1 MRAIKKI
8 TAFLL
13 AMVMVLSLAPSV
25 FAAEEPKITVAVDKT
40 SVKAGETVTFTYES
54 TAAVAEMTNL
64 DVCLAYDG
72 DVFEY
77 VSVDTEDSVW
87 FENPRVRSRY
97 TLLGYPM
104 FRLSEDK
111 DDEED
116 VDAGKM
122 FSVTFRALE
131 TITDVKEA
139 SFYNHDSLTVW
150 EYEWEEHKAVDGYFD
165 HSKDDPI
172 YVVVTP
178 KGTEPIATPTGY
190 SVSMGAD
197 QTVAAD
203 QKVLIP
209 VTVNSS
215 RATVTGFNAYDM
227 TFTYNPAALTLN
239 TASDAAAN
247 LTVEDNNGTVRVR
260 RYGATQALGEALA
273 LDFTAIK
280 AASST
285 VTLTA
290 AKFDIDANSINFDAP
305 NATITDADTTV
316 KGLWNVS
323 LPDGFLSTAANGST
337 LVENGGDFTFKTT
350 DTHYE
355 YYLNI
360 TTNGATNI
368 VKMDNATYTIKNV
381 TDNVTVTVD
390 NKIGKTYTINYVVV
404 DNTTTENKAT
414 VADLVEYTGT
424 TVQYPNDY
432 KFTVKFPGTGYVV
445 RVGIEPN
452 KNKRDYVR
460 QENGDYVYTLLGSS
474 LTGDENNEITITLT
488 KQENTSQHKIEVVG
502 SGSDAFSEN
511 NALTFYSGENYTFTL
526 NKNDT
531 YYDYSVLVYYWQQ
544 NIGGNGGKNIRME
557 YKDNGDGT
565 YTIID
570 MPYADVTISINK
582 MAKAIDPDA
591 VEVSTYVELD
601 NKTVFKVVVQ
611 GSHELLNRDQTTYSY
626 TWFTYDGQKMYCNPR
641 YTKFAGNGS
650 SSSVYLVM
658 VDKGETL
665 TKEDAMA
672 KLGIVTSTKQE
683 NLDQLLEVG
692 SDVNEDG
699 IGGVGI
705 NRRDVNDVQLIYDL
719 YNGLYDSFETVSMR
733 KFLKADVNYDG
744 VLDSQDAVKL
754 AGELLAD

>member
-1 MRAIKKI
+1 MRAVKKI
-8 TAFLL
+8 TVFLL
-13 AMVMVLSLAPSV
+13 AMVMVLSLIPSA
-25 FAAEEPKITVAVDKT
+25 FAADDDYFDVTFDNQEPAAGDEITA
-40 SVKAGETVTFTYES
+40 TVTLKKQFGMNTVKSLSWSFRYNSDYMTCTNVNLNGQTFKYSLNEKKSGEYASRITFSEYSDTSRWCSVPKGFKFEFTFEV
-54 TAAVAEMTNL
+54 TDEAAGQALNTSL
-64 DVCLAYDG
+64 DCYTYGKKFKLLSS
-72 DVFEY
+72 E
-77 VSVDTEDSVW
+77 
-87 FENPRVRSRY
+87 EN
-97 TLLGYPM
+97 
-104 FRLSEDK
+104 
-111 DDEED
+111 
-116 VDAGKM
+116 
-122 FSVTFRALE
+122 
-131 TITDVKEA
+131 
-139 SFYNHDSLTVW
+139 FYSLTV
-150 EYEWEEHKAVDGYFD
+150 AASTG
-165 HSKDDPI
+165 
-172 YVVVTP
+172 
-178 KGTEPIATPTGY
+178 EPRPTATGY
-190 SVSMGAD
+190 TVSM
-197 QTVAAD
+197 AAD
-203 QKVLIP
+203 QQVAAGNTVSIP
-209 VTVNSS
+209 VTVASS
-215 RATVTGFNAYDM
+215 KKKITGFNAYDM
-227 TFTYNPAALTLN
+227 TFTYDPAALTLN
-239 TASDAAAN
+239 TTSDAAAN

-260 RYGATQALGEALA
+260 RYGATQELGTALT
-273 LDFTAIK
+273 LDFTANK
-280 AASST
+280 ATSST

-305 NATITDADTTV
+305 EATITDPDTNV
-316 KGLWNVS
+316 KALWNVS

-337 LVENGGDFTFKTT
+337 LVEDGKDFTFRATN
-350 DTHYE
+350 THYE

-360 TTNGATNI
+360 TTNGATSI
-368 VKMDNATYTIKNV
+368 KKMDKATYTITNV

-390 NKIGKTYTINYVVV
+390 NKIGKTYTIKFVAE
-404 DNTTTENKAT
+404 DSTTTVEEDKAT
-414 VADLVEYTGT
+414 VADLVAYSTM

-432 KFTVKFPGTGYVV
+432 QFTVKFPGTGYVV
-445 RVGIEPN
+445 RVGIEPD

-488 KQENTSQHKIEVVG
+488 KRENTSQHKIEVVG

-570 MPYADVTISINK
+570 MPYADVTISIYK

-658 VDKGETL
+658 VDKGEKL

-672 KLGIVTSTKQE
+672 KLGIVTSTEQE
-683 NLDQLLEVG
+683 NLDQLLKVG

-733 KFLKADVNYDG
+733 KFLKADVNCDG

-754 AGELLAD
+754 AGELIV

>member
-1 MRAIKKI
+1 
-8 TAFLL
+8 
-13 AMVMVLSLAPSV
+13 MVMVLSLVTTA
-25 FAAEEPKITVAVDKT
+25 FAAEIGQIFTLTFDNKTPHAGEIITATIYLDQTPSDYYKVRSSIEYNMDILTYVDYTCSWDSMSCSVTQKRSGDFRSYVDFKIDSKRGTDADIVNKIQTRQTGAFATVRFKVNESCEVGQAIKYKIRGTFYNANGRAVINNPDVEATLVVNEQGGSIITVPKT
-40 SVKAGETVTFTYES
+40 E
-54 TAAVAEMTNL
+54 
-64 DVCLAYDG
+64 
-72 DVFEY
+72 
-77 VSVDTEDSVW
+77 
-87 FENPRVRSRY
+87 
-97 TLLGYPM
+97 
-104 FRLSEDK
+104 
-111 DDEED
+111 
-116 VDAGKM
+116 
-122 FSVTFRALE
+122 
-131 TITDVKEA
+131 
-139 SFYNHDSLTVW
+139 
-150 EYEWEEHKAVDGYFD
+150 
-165 HSKDDPI
+165 
-172 YVVVTP
+172 
-178 KGTEPIATPTGY
+178 TGY
-190 SVSMGAD
+190 TVSMGAD
-197 QTVAAD
+197 QQVAAG
-203 QKVLIP
+203 QQVRIP
-209 VTVNSS
+209 VTVASS
-215 RATVTGFNAYDM
+215 KGITGFNAYDM
-227 TFTYNPAALTLN
+227 TFTYDPAALTLN
-239 TASDAAAN
+239 TKTDDAAN

-260 RYGATQALGEALA
+260 RYGAPLALGEALA
-273 LDFTAIK
+273 LDFTANK

-305 NATITDADTTV
+305 EATISDADTVV
-316 KGLWNVS
+316 KGLWKVT
-323 LPDGFLSTAANGST
+323 LPDGFLSTAANGSM
-337 LVENGGDFTFKTT
+337 LVEDGQDFTFRAT

-355 YYLNI
+355 YVLKI
-360 TTNGATNI
+360 NGELVEMKTA
-368 VKMDNATYTIKNV
+368 KYTIKNV
-381 TDNVTVTVD
+381 TANQNVEFVAK
-390 NKIGKTYTINYVVV
+390 NGKTYTIKFEVE
-404 DNTTTENKAT
+404 DNTTTENQAT
-414 VADLVEYTGT
+414 VADLVAYTAT

-445 RVGIEPN
+445 GVGIEPD

-488 KQENTSQHKIEVVG
+488 KRENTSQHKIEVVG

-570 MPYADVTISINK
+570 MPYTDVTISITK

-591 VEVSTYVELD
+591 VEVSTYVELN

-611 GSHELLNRDQTTYSY
+611 GSNNLLSSDGTTHSY
-626 TWFTYDGQKMYCNPR
+626 ICFTYDGQKMYCNPR

-672 KLGIVTSTKQE
+672 KLGIVTSTEQE
-683 NLDQLLEVG
+683 NKDQVLSVG

-705 NRRDVNDVQLIYDL
+705 DRRDVNDVQLIYDL

-744 VLDSQDAVKL
+744 VLDAQDAVKL

>member
-1 MRAIKKI
+1 MNTVKSLSWSFRYNSDYMTCTNVNLNGQTFKYSLNEKKSGEYASRI
-8 TAFLL
+8 TFSEYSDTSRWCSVPKGFKFEFTFEVTDEAAGQALNTSLDCYTYGKKFKLL
-13 AMVMVLSLAPSV
+13 SS
-25 FAAEEPKITVAVDKT
+25 EENFYNLTVADST
-40 SVKAGETVTFTYES
+40 GEPRP
-54 TAAVAEMTNL
+54 TA
-64 DVCLAYDG
+64 
-72 DVFEY
+72 
-77 VSVDTEDSVW
+77 
-87 FENPRVRSRY
+87 
-97 TLLGYPM
+97 
-104 FRLSEDK
+104 
-111 DDEED
+111 
-116 VDAGKM
+116 
-122 FSVTFRALE
+122 
-131 TITDVKEA
+131 
-139 SFYNHDSLTVW
+139 
-150 EYEWEEHKAVDGYFD
+150 
-165 HSKDDPI
+165 
-172 YVVVTP
+172 
-178 KGTEPIATPTGY
+178 TGY
-190 SVSMGAD
+190 TVSM
-197 QTVAAD
+197 AAD
-203 QKVLIP
+203 QQVAAGNTVSIP
-209 VTVNSS
+209 VTVASS
-215 RATVTGFNAYDM
+215 KKKITGFNAYDM
-227 TFTYNPAALTLN
+227 TFTYDPAALTLN
-239 TASDAAAN
+239 TTSDAAAN

-260 RYGATQALGEALA
+260 RYGATQELGTALT
-273 LDFTAIK
+273 LDFTANK
-280 AASST
+280 ATSST

-305 NATITDADTTV
+305 EATITDPDTNV
-316 KGLWNVS
+316 KALWNVS

-337 LVENGGDFTFKTT
+337 LVEDGKDFTFRATN
-350 DTHYE
+350 THYE

-360 TTNGATNI
+360 TTNGATSI
-368 VKMDNATYTIKNV
+368 KKMDKATYTITNV

-390 NKIGKTYTINYVVV
+390 NKIGKTYTIKFVAE
-404 DNTTTENKAT
+404 DSTTTVEEDKAT
-414 VADLVEYTGT
+414 VADLVAYSTM

-432 KFTVKFPGTGYVV
+432 QFTVKFPGTGYVV
-445 RVGIEPN
+445 RVGIEPD

-488 KQENTSQHKIEVVG
+488 KRENTSQHKIEVVG

-570 MPYADVTISINK
+570 MPYADVTISIYK

-658 VDKGETL
+658 VDKGEKL

-672 KLGIVTSTKQE
+672 KLGIVTSTEQE
-683 NLDQLLEVG
+683 NLDQLLKVG

-733 KFLKADVNYDG
+733 KFLKADVNCDG

-754 AGELLAD
+754 AGELIV

>member
-1 MRAIKKI
+1 
-8 TAFLL
+8 
-13 AMVMVLSLAPSV
+13 
-25 FAAEEPKITVAVDKT
+25 
-40 SVKAGETVTFTYES
+40 
-54 TAAVAEMTNL
+54 
-64 DVCLAYDG
+64 
-72 DVFEY
+72 
-77 VSVDTEDSVW
+77 
-87 FENPRVRSRY
+87 
-97 TLLGYPM
+97 
-104 FRLSEDK
+104 
-111 DDEED
+111 
-116 VDAGKM
+116 
-122 FSVTFRALE
+122 
-131 TITDVKEA
+131 
-139 SFYNHDSLTVW
+139 
-150 EYEWEEHKAVDGYFD
+150 
-165 HSKDDPI
+165 
-172 YVVVTP
+172 
-178 KGTEPIATPTGY
+178 
-190 SVSMGAD
+190 MGAD
-197 QTVAAD
+197 QQLVSG
-203 QKVLIP
+203 QRVRIP
-209 VTVNSS
+209 VTVASS
-215 RATVTGFNAYDM
+215 EKYITGFNAYDM
-227 TFTYNPAALTLN
+227 TFTYDPTALTLN
-239 TASDAAAN
+239 TKTGDAAN
-247 LTVEDNNGTVRVR
+247 LTVEDNDGTVRVR

-273 LDFTAIK
+273 LDFTANK

-285 VTLTA
+285 VKLTA

-305 NATITDADTTV
+305 DAAIIDADTTV
-316 KGLWNVS
+316 KGLWKVT
-323 LPDGFLSTAANGST
+323 LPDGFLSTAANGSM
-337 LVENGGDFTFKTT
+337 LVEDGQDFTFRAT

-355 YYLNI
+355 YVLKI
-360 TTNGATNI
+360 NGELVEMKTAE
-368 VKMDNATYTIKNV
+368 YTIKNV
-381 TDNVTVTVD
+381 TANQNVEFVAK
-390 NKIGKTYTINYVVV
+390 NGKTYTIKFEVE
-404 DNTTTENKAT
+404 DNTTTENQAT
-414 VADLVEYTGT
+414 VADLVEYTST

-452 KNKRDYVR
+452 KNKKDYVR

-488 KQENTSQHKIEVVG
+488 KRENTSQHKIEVVG

-570 MPYADVTISINK
+570 MPYADVTISISK

-754 AGELLAD
+754 AGELIV